1 MKKNLKYIGSII
13 ALLFICAAF
22 MINVVIFIGVIFSV
36 LVNVRLSE
44 YSHAICSASEL
55 LVYFITSVG
64 GLLSTILYFRRLNE
78 AL

>member
-22 MINVVIFIGVIFSV
+22 SINVVIFIGVIFSV
-36 LVNVRLSE
+36 LVNVGLIE
-44 YSHAICSASEL
+44 YSHDICPTSEL

-64 GLLSTILYFRRLNE
+64 GSLSAILYFRRLNE